1 MSTTDSKDTGTIV
14 VPTITS
20 DVAGPLGV
28 MRLPRLWSKLTLAAH
43 GKLPDDYDECGPGSI
58 R

>member
-28 MRLPRLWSKLTLAAH
+28 MRLPRLWVETDTGGARKTSRRL
-43 GKLPDDYDECGPGSI
+43 